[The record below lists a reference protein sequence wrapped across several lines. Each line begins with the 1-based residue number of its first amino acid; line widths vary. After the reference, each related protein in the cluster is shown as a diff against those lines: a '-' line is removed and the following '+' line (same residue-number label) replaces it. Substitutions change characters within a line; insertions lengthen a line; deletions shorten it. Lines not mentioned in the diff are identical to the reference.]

1 MKRKKKQKR
10 VYQQKLWD
18 AAKFYCKEA
27 KKSHKARAYFCALVA
42 RGCELEALLRIF
54 DFVETNKPKDRCRD
68 LYGLINRALAKHWIP
83 HDALRWWK
91 KTHDTPLKQCLHEI
105 REARNGVHA
114 HLFDKGLFTRLTSAN
129 VTYLVHSMYSA
140 LEIKNARNLMQALYE
155 RGKITPAEY
164 WAWKKKARKTR
175 DGTSVP

>member
-1 MKRKKKQKR
+1 MKRKRKNQKR
-10 VYQQKLWD
+10 VYQQKMWD

-27 KKSHKARAYFCALVA
+27 KKSHKAKAYFCALVA

-54 DFVETNKPKDRCRD
+54 DFVEAKRPKDRCRD
-68 LYGLINRALAKHWIP
+68 LYGLINRAFAKHWIP

-91 KTHDTPLKQCLHEI
+91 KTQDTPLKRCLHEI

-114 HLFDKGLFTRLTSAN
+114 HLFDKGLFTRRTSAN

-140 LEIKNARNLMQALYE
+140 LEIKNARNLMKALYE
-155 RGKITPAEY
+155 RGEMTPADY
-164 WAWKKKARKTR
+164 WAWKKKAENIE
-175 DGTSVP
+175 